1 MGRPRAADHADRMIT
16 LHIENT
22 IDDYDVWKAAFDRYD
37 RARRGHH
44 VRAYR
49 VSRPV
54 DDPGTVHIDLDF
66 DTRDDATAFAG
77 VLEKIWQTPLSA
89 SVSSAHSTPELRTL
103 EEHQVQTARV

>member
-1 MGRPRAADHADRMIT
+1 MIT

-22 IDDYDVWKAAFDRYD
+22 IDDYDAWKAAFDRYD
-37 RARRGHH
+37 RARRDHH

-54 DDPGTVHIDLDF
+54 ADPTKVLIDLDF
-66 DTRDDATAFAG
+66 DTREHAAAFTG

-89 SVSSAHSTPELRTL
+89 SVSSAHTTPELRTL
-103 EEHQVQTARV
+103 EEQQVRTARV

>member
-1 MGRPRAADHADRMIT
+1 MIT

-22 IDDYDVWKAAFDRYD
+22 IADYDAWKAAFDRYD
-37 RARRGHH
+37 RARRDHH

-54 DDPGTVHIDLDF
+54 DDPTQVLIDLDF
-66 DTRDDATAFAG
+66 DTRDDAAAFVR

-89 SVSSAHSTPELRTL
+89 TVSSAHTTPELRTL
-103 EEHQVQTARV
+103 EENQVTTIPA